1 MSKRVKFIQ
10 METDMKAKR
19 EILYVMVEVN
29 IFIMMAVTT
38 LVIGLKGRCKEKD
51 NLSMQMVTSFTRDN
65 GETITIRERVN
76 Y

>member
-19 EILYVMVEVN
+19 EILYVMVEAN

-51 NLSMQMVTSFTRDN
+51 NLSMQMATSFIRDN